1 MSRLSFSS
9 DDVASSSGSFSD
21 DSGDITLPPELLERE
36 RQLIERNKQLEAR
49 VKDLF
54 TSLDSEEVTPQTDVA
69 TITRKAKQ
77 KALPKPHELPP
88 ARPSPTKDGI
98 IEVEVPIAVEPV
110 EEVRVDP
117 VPELRAVLHKISTE
131 ITAVNGQISD
141 MEATKTQAEVEIS
154 RLQAEFKRLQVE
166 GERAQQVT
174 LEMTKQIEAAK
185 EQITKLKNDVNSAR
199 LSRIERV
206 QLENEAK
213 KKQSQLEVK
222 VRRQRAAADRLQSE
236 LNLMQS
242 VDSRASKANAEKS
255 KLKQGIEDQRKA
267 IRQLKLLL
275 SEVQRAT
282 AHEEKI
288 FDHIQAGRDLALT
301 TATVERAI
309 TELL

>member
-1 MSRLSFSS
+1 MSFSS
-9 DDVASSSGSFSD
+9 DDAASSSCSFSD
-21 DSGDITLPPELLERE
+21 DSDDITLPPELLERE

-49 VKDLF
+49 VKDLLRS
-54 TSLDSEEVTPQTDVA
+54 TSLDAEEVTAQTDVN
-69 TITRKAKQ
+69 TIKKKAKQ
-77 KALPKPHELPP
+77 KAVPKVTDLPP
-88 ARPSPTKDGI
+88 ARPSPTKEGI
-98 IEVEVPIAVEPV
+98 IEVEVPVDVEPV

-117 VPELRAVLHKISTE
+117 VPELREVLHKIAAE
-131 ITAVNGQISD
+131 IRAVTDQISD

-154 RLQAEFKRLQVE
+154 RLQSDFKRIQVDN
-166 GERAQQVT
+166 ERAQQVT
-174 LEMTKQIEAAK
+174 LEMTKQIEATK
-185 EQITKLKNDVNSAR
+185 EQITKLKNDVNAAR

-222 VRRQRAAADRLQSE
+222 VRRQRATADRLQSE

-242 VDSRASKANAEKS
+242 VDSRASKVNTEKA
-255 KLKQGIEDQRKA
+255 KLKQGIEEQRKA
-267 IRQLKLLL
+267 IRQLKLFL
-275 SEVQRAT
+275 SDVQRAT
-282 AHEEKI
+282 SHEEKI

>member
-1 MSRLSFSS
+1 MSFSS
-9 DDVASSSGSFSD
+9 DDAASSSCSFSD
-21 DSGDITLPPELLERE
+21 DSDDITLPPELLERE

-49 VKDLF
+49 VKDLLRS
-54 TSLDSEEVTPQTDVA
+54 TSLDAEEVTAQTDVN
-69 TITRKAKQ
+69 TIKKKAKQ
-77 KALPKPHELPP
+77 KAVPKVTDLPP
-88 ARPSPTKDGI
+88 ARPSPTKEGI
-98 IEVEVPIAVEPV
+98 IEVEVPVDVEPV

-117 VPELRAVLHKISTE
+117 VPELREVLHKIAAE
-131 ITAVNGQISD
+131 IRAVTDQISD

-154 RLQAEFKRLQVE
+154 RLQSEFKRVQVE
-166 GERAQQVT
+166 NERAQQVT
-174 LEMTKQIEAAK
+174 LEMTKQIEATK
-185 EQITKLKNDVNSAR
+185 EHITKLKNDVNAAR

-222 VRRQRAAADRLQSE
+222 VRRQRATADRLQSE

-242 VDSRASKANAEKS
+242 VDSRASKVNTEKA
-255 KLKQGIEDQRKA
+255 KLKQGIEEQRKA
-267 IRQLKLLL
+267 IRQLKLFL
-275 SEVQRAT
+275 SDVQRAT
-282 AHEEKI
+282 SHEEKI